1 MAGASPAGGLSEGG
15 SEDLERFSSASV
27 VFETS
32 VMEIVGWIELDPG
45 FSGLTSA
52 PEKSPPSRR
61 VSLDSDR
68 RSDACHDYTI

>member
-32 VMEIVGWIELDPG
+32 VMEIVGWIELDPV

-52 PEKSPPSRR
+52 PEISRR